1 MAESIKSVKDVT
13 EPNVE
18 VKVEAESIKI
28 AKVNKAPQ
36 IIEVAEKAPLVDI
49 TANSSVNMF

>member
-1 MAESIKSVKDVT
+1 MAESIKIVKDVT